1 MVYFRCGDMG
11 ERFQQSQ
18 RVQLVSTLPVHLLY
32 RSSAG
37 APAHD
42 LAVRLKLRPF
52 FMSQTLADAS

>member
-42 LAVRLKLRPF
+42 PTVCHKLRPF
-52 FMSQTLADAS
+52 TISQT